1 MLLPEISH
9 GSPALQALATKN
21 SHESLKLAH
30 FTGLHALQVLP
41 ICCRLLSA
49 RKYPALQQ
57 VEFID
62 SLGLVILAL
71 IVLLAIKGVLSQ
83 AVLAPGPLTLLIGG
97 FVVFGL
103 QKGLLLLIW
112 QNPHQNWQ
120 TNGS

>member
-1 MLLPEISH
+1 
-9 GSPALQALATKN
+9 
-21 SHESLKLAH
+21 
-30 FTGLHALQVLP
+30 
-41 ICCRLLSA
+41 
-49 RKYPALQQ
+49 
-57 VEFID
+57 
-62 SLGLVILAL
+62 
-71 IVLLAIKGVLSQ
+71 LAIKGVLSQ